1 MFGWYREIGPAERRT
16 FWACL
21 GGWSLDAFDVQ
32 MFGLAIPALIATF
45 GLSRSDAGLI
55 GAVTLLAAALGGWIG
70 GALSDRIGRVRALKI
85 TVLWFAVST
94 FLAAFAQSF
103 AQLLSLKL
111 LQGLGFGA
119 EWAAGAV
126 LMAEAIRPRHRGKA
140 LGAVQG
146 GWAIGW
152 GAAVLLSTAA
162 FSAFEQGTAWRLLF
176 ACGLAPALLILYV
189 RRSVP
194 EPARRHAAAE
204 PQAPATPLAIFAPGM
219 RRVTIIGALL
229 GLGAHGGFHALFT
242 WLPTYLSAE
251 RGTSVLGTG
260 LYLGII
266 IAAFGLGCLVA
277 GSLVDR
283 LGRRTTVAMFAIG
296 CMILVALY
304 LLVPVDGTVLLL
316 LGAPL
321 GFCAAGIP
329 ASLAALFSELFPAGL
344 RGTGMGFCYNAG
356 RFASAVLPLGVGLL
370 SEILGLGPAIGV
382 SALAAYGLVLLAVTL
397 LPDARADDA
406 RPAHRELTR

>member
-1 MFGWYREIGPAERRT
+1 VFRWYREIGPAERRT

-32 MFGLAIPALIATF
+32 MFGLAIPALITTF
-45 GLSRSDAGLI
+45 GLSRADAGLI
-55 GAVTLLAAALGGWIG
+55 GAVTLVAAALGGWIG
-70 GALSDRIGRVRALKI
+70 GVLSDRIGRVRTLQI

-103 AQLLSLKL
+103 AQLLGLKL

-126 LMAEAIRPRHRGKA
+126 LMAEAIRPEHRGKA

-162 FSAFEQGTAWRLLF
+162 FSAFGPETAWRVLF
-176 ACGLAPALLILYV
+176 ACGLAPALLILFI

-194 EPARRHAAAE
+194 EPDRGPTPAAPRRSFS
-204 PQAPATPLAIFAPGM
+204 PVAIFTPGL
-219 RRVTIIGALL
+219 RRVTMIGALL

-260 LYLGII
+260 LYLGLII
-266 IAAFGLGCLVA
+266 VAFGLGCLAA

-283 LGRRTTVAMFAIG
+283 LGRRQTVALFALG
-296 CMILVALY
+296 CMALVALY

-316 LGAPL
+316 LGLPL
-321 GFCAAGIP
+321 GFCTAGIP
-329 ASLAALFSELFPAGL
+329 ASLAALLSELFPAGL

-356 RFASAVLPLGVGLL
+356 RLASAVLPLGVGLL

-397 LPDARADDA
+397 LPDARPGGALH
-406 RPAHRELTR
+406 PHTVM

>member
-1 MFGWYREIGPAERRT
+1 MFRWYREIGPAERRT

-21 GGWSLDAFDVQ
+21 GGWSLDALDVQ
-32 MFGLAIPALIATF
+32 MFSLAIPALIAGF

-55 GAVTLLAAALGGWIG
+55 GAVTLIAAAFGGWIG
-70 GALSDRIGRVRALKI
+70 GCLSDRLGRVRALQI
-85 TVLWFAVST
+85 TIVWFAVST

-103 AQLLSLKL
+103 AQLLALKL

-126 LMAEAIRPRHRGKA
+126 LMAEAIRPEHRGKA

-162 FSAFEQGTAWRLLF
+162 FSCLDQDLAWRVLF
-176 ACGLAPALLILYV
+176 ACGLAPALFILYL
-189 RRSVP
+189 RRFVP
-194 EPARRHAAAE
+194 EPARPRAAAR
-204 PQAPATPLAIFAPGM
+204 APASPFAIFSSGM
-219 RRVTIIGALL
+219 RRATVIGALL
-229 GLGAHGGFHALFT
+229 GLGAHGGFHALFM
-242 WLPTYLSAE
+242 WLPTYLSTE
-251 RGTSVLGTG
+251 RGASVLGTG
-260 LYLGII
+260 LYLAVI
-266 IAAFGLGCLVA
+266 IATFGLGCLVA
-277 GSLVDR
+277 GGLGDR
-283 LGRRTTVAMFAIG
+283 LGRRRTVALFAAG
-296 CMILVALY
+296 CMALVVLY

-329 ASLAALFSELFPAGL
+329 ASLAALFSELFPSGL

-356 RFASAVLPLGVGLL
+356 RLASAALPLGVGLL
-370 SEILGLGPAIGV
+370 SEVCGLGPAIGL
-382 SALAAYGLVLLAVTL
+382 SALAAYGLVLVAVAL
-397 LPDARADDA
+397 LPDARRDGVPFPHTP
-406 RPAHRELTR
+406 R

>member
-1 MFGWYREIGPAERRT
+1 MFRWYREIGPAERRT

-21 GGWSLDAFDVQ
+21 GGWSLDALDVQ
-32 MFGLAIPALIATF
+32 MFSLAIPALIAGF
-45 GLSRSDAGLI
+45 GLSRADAGLI
-55 GAVTLLAAALGGWIG
+55 GTATLVTAALGGWIG
-70 GALSDRIGRVRALKI
+70 GVLSDRLGRVRALQI
-85 TVLWFAVST
+85 TILWFAATT

-103 AQLLSLKL
+103 AQLLALKL

-126 LMAEAIRPRHRGKA
+126 LMAEAIRPEHRGKA

-152 GAAVLLSTAA
+152 GAAVLLSTLA
-162 FSAFEQGTAWRLLF
+162 FLSLDQEVAWRVLF
-176 ACGLAPALLILYV
+176 ACGLAPALFVLYL

-194 EPARRHAAAE
+194 EPARPPGEAAAS
-204 PQAPATPLAIFAPGM
+204 PLAIFAPGL
-219 RRVTIIGALL
+219 RRVTVTGALL

-242 WLPTYLSAE
+242 WLPTYLGAE
-251 RGTSVLGTG
+251 RGASVLGTG
-260 LYLGII
+260 LYLAIV

-277 GSLVDR
+277 GTLADR
-283 LGRRTTVAMFAIG
+283 IGRRRTVALFAGG
-296 CMILVALY
+296 CMALVVLS
-304 LLVPVDGTVLLL
+304 LLIPVDGTVLLL

-329 ASLAALFSELFPAGL
+329 ASLAVLFSELFPSGL

-356 RFASAVLPLGVGLL
+356 RLAAAALPLGVGLL
-370 SEILGLGPAIGV
+370 SEVCGLGPAIGLA
-382 SALAAYGLVLLAVTL
+382 ALSAYGLVLLAVLL
-397 LPDARADDA
+397 LPDARRDGVLLPNPGMI
-406 RPAHRELTR
+406 R

>member
-1 MFGWYREIGPAERRT
+1 MFRWYRETGPAERRT

-21 GGWSLDAFDVQ
+21 GGWSLDALDVQ
-32 MFGLAIPALIATF
+32 MFSLALPALIASF
-45 GLSRSDAGLI
+45 GLSRADAGLI
-55 GAVTLLAAALGGWIG
+55 GTATLVTAALGGWIG
-70 GALSDRIGRVRALKI
+70 GFLSDRLGRVRALRI
-85 TVLWFAVST
+85 TILWFAAAT

-103 AQLLSLKL
+103 AQLLALKL

-126 LMAEAIRPRHRGKA
+126 LMAEAIRPEHRGKA

-162 FSAFEQGTAWRLLF
+162 FSCLEPEVAWRALF
-176 ACGLAPALLILYV
+176 ACGLAPALFILYL
-189 RRSVP
+189 RRSVA
-194 EPARRHAAAE
+194 EPAGPRTAAA
-204 PQAPATPLAIFAPGM
+204 AGPLAIFAPGL
-219 RRVTIIGALL
+219 RRATVIGALL

-242 WLPTYLSAE
+242 WLPTYLSTE
-251 RGTSVLGTG
+251 RGASALGTG
-260 LYLGII
+260 LYLAIV

-277 GSLVDR
+277 GGLADR
-283 LGRRTTVAMFAIG
+283 LGRRRTVALFAGG
-296 CMILVALY
+296 CMALVVLS

-329 ASLAALFSELFPAGL
+329 ASLAALFSELFPSGL

-356 RFASAVLPLGVGLL
+356 RLAAAVLPLGVGLL
-370 SEILGLGPAIGV
+370 SEFCGLGPAIGL
-382 SALAAYGLVLLAVTL
+382 SALAAYGLVLVALAL
-397 LPDARADDA
+397 LPDARRDGVLLPNPGMI
-406 RPAHRELTR
+406 R

>member
-1 MFGWYREIGPAERRT
+1 MFRWYREIGPAERRT

-32 MFGLAIPALIATF
+32 MFSLAIPALIATF

-55 GAVTLLAAALGGWIG
+55 GAVTLVAAALGGWIG
-70 GALSDRIGRVRALKI
+70 GVLSDRVGRVRALQI

-103 AQLLSLKL
+103 AQLLCLKL

-126 LMAEAIRPRHRGKA
+126 LMAEAIRHEHRGKA

-152 GAAVLLSTAA
+152 GTAVLISTAA
-162 FSAFEQGTAWRLLF
+162 FSAFEQETAWRVLF

-194 EPARRHAAAE
+194 EPDRRHTAAG
-204 PQAPATPLAIFAPGM
+204 PRRPLSPLAIFAPGM
-219 RRVTIIGALL
+219 RRVTTIGALL

-266 IAAFGLGCLVA
+266 IAAFGLGCLAA

-283 LGRRTTVAMFAIG
+283 LGRRQTVALFAFG
-296 CMILVALY
+296 CMVLVALY

-329 ASLAALFSELFPAGL
+329 ASLAALFSELFPTGL

-356 RFASAVLPLGVGLL
+356 RLAAAALPLAVGLL
-370 SEILGLGPAIGV
+370 SEILGLGLAIGV
-382 SALAAYGLVLLAVTL
+382 SALAAYGLVLLAVAL
-397 LPDARADDA
+397 LPDARADGSL
-406 RPAHRELTR
+406 RPQTVS

>member
-1 MFGWYREIGPAERRT
+1 MFRWYREIGPAERRT

-21 GGWSLDAFDVQ
+21 GGWSLDALDVQ
-32 MFGLAIPALIATF
+32 MFSLAIPALIATF
-45 GLSRSDAGLI
+45 GLSRADAGLI
-55 GAVTLLAAALGGWIG
+55 GTVTLCTAALGGWAG
-70 GALSDRIGRVRALKI
+70 GVLADRIGRVRALQA
-85 TVLWFAVST
+85 TVLWFAAFT

-103 AQLLSLKL
+103 PQLLALKA

-126 LMAEAIRPRHRGKA
+126 LMAEAIRPGHRGRA

-152 GAAVLLSTAA
+152 GGALLLSTAA
-162 FSAFEQGTAWRLLF
+162 FSILGQETAWRVLF
-176 ACGLAPALLILYV
+176 AFGLAPALLVLFI

-194 EPARRHAAAE
+194 EPHRSAAI
-204 PQAPATPLAIFAPGM
+204 PAPARPFAIFSPGL
-219 RRVTIIGALL
+219 RRATVIGTLL

-242 WLPTYLSAE
+242 WLPAYLSLE

-260 LYLGII
+260 LSLAVI
-266 IAAFGLGCLVA
+266 IAAFGLGCLAA
-277 GSLVDR
+277 GGLVDR
-283 LGRRTTVAMFAIG
+283 LGRRQTVALFAAS
-296 CMILVALY
+296 CMALVVLY

-329 ASLAALFSELFPAGL
+329 ASLAALFSELFPTGL

-356 RFASAVLPLGVGLL
+356 RLGSAVLPLGVGLL
-370 SEILGLGPAIGV
+370 SEVCGLGPAIGL
-382 SALAAYGLVLLAVTL
+382 SALAAYGLVLLAVAL
-397 LPDARADDA
+397 LPGQGGGAL
-406 RPAHRELTR
+406 RPHTAS